1 MAFPKAIRLFFFYP
15 SGRLFVGLLWVG
27 ILALLLPF
35 AALHAAV
42 SDTRLVEAAKKA
54 DRAAV
59 RALLQEGVDINGSSA
74 DGTTALL
81 WAVDRDDLEI
91 ADMLIR
97 ADTNF
102 KATNRYGVAR
112 SQILRAQRT
121 ASFAWFVKARP
132 GTSRT
137 ASGF

>member
-1 MAFPKAIRLFFFYP
+1 MLLLTGWPFQWP
-15 SGRLFVGLLWVG
+15 SGFSFRGVTLV
-27 ILALLLPF
+27 ALLLPF

-42 SDTRLVEAAKKA
+42 SDTRLVEAVKRA

-59 RALLQEGVDINGSSA
+59 RALLQEGVDVNAASA

-97 ADTNF
+97 AGANW
-102 KATNRYGVAR
+102 KAAN
-112 SQILRAQRT
+112 
-121 ASFAWFVKARP
+121 
-132 GTSRT
+132 
-137 ASGF
+137 